1 MRYERVREEGAAVF
15 YNVFDNGK
23 KAAEFSY
30 AMESHGTG
38 SRREEFW
45 IRRMRME
52 QDYLDY
58 TYLDAVLQF
67 LQYKCWC
74 SGCMSMYV
82 QVNSVNLMDMERY
95 QRYGFYVMAEQV
107 SDSDQGAT
115 VCNYVL
121 KYSLPRE
128 WEEMMN
134 TKERGFYYEGKR

>member
-1 MRYERVREEGAAVF
+1 MRYERIREEGTAVF
-15 YNVFDNGK
+15 YEVFEHGK

-30 AMESHGTG
+30 AMESRGAGVH
-38 SRREEFW
+38 RDEFW
-45 IRRMRME
+45 IRRIHME

-74 SGCMSMYV
+74 SNCMSMYV
-82 QVNSVNLMDMERY
+82 QMNAVNLMDIERY

-107 SDSDQGAT
+107 SDSAKGET

-121 KYSLPRE
+121 KYPLPRE
-128 WEEMMN
+128 WEEIMN
-134 TKERGFYYEGKR
+134 TKERAFYYERKR

>member
-1 MRYERVREEGAAVF
+1 MRYERIKEEGTAVF
-15 YNVFDNGK
+15 YDVFENGK

-30 AMESHGTG
+30 AVESHGTG
-38 SRREEFW
+38 PRREEFW
-45 IRRMRME
+45 IRRIRME

-107 SDSDQGAT
+107 AEYGQGESG
-115 VCNYVL
+115 CHYVL
-121 KYSLPRE
+121 KYPLPRE

-134 TKERGFYYEGKR
+134 MKERTIYYEGKR

>member
-1 MRYERVREEGAAVF
+1 MRYERIREEGAVVF
-15 YNVFDNGK
+15 YEVFEHGK

-30 AMESHGTG
+30 AMESHGNG
-38 SRREEFW
+38 SCREEFW
-45 IRRMRME
+45 IRRIRME

-82 QVNSVNLMDMERY
+82 QVNSVNLMDIEHY

-107 SDSDQGAT
+107 SDSAQGET

-121 KYSLPRE
+121 KYPLPRE

-134 TKERGFYYEGKR
+134 TKERAFYYEGKR